1 MDVYGFV
8 SRLLALAAV
17 TAAVLFIT
25 VCGEGGPEPTVPAE
39 AEPAVT
45 AAAPIRE
52 GEGEFANVLISTE
65 GGVSLER
72 AWLLVNNEPRASFA
86 QGTVQIRVYDGDV
99 LAVEQA
105 VATEITL
112 LEACGSALKISTTLT
127 RVFFRRNGTTMQTA
141 QPISAERAMV

>member
-25 VCGEGGPEPTVPAE
+25 VCGEAGPEPTVPAE

-86 QGTVQIRVYDGDV
+86 QGSVQIRVYDGDV
-99 LAVEQA
+99 LAVDCRAYRRELTFR
-105 VATEITL
+105 VEIL
-112 LEACGSALKISTTLT
+112 SASVEERYLPPRSSCKE
-127 RVFFRRNGTTMQTA
+127 RVTNLGFVVMRQL
-141 QPISAERAMV
+141 